1 MQVVRISI
9 EQKDLLIGEKWNNEA
24 FFNPTLDA
32 DNEWFVSI
40 IEVYGCDKPEFQ
52 WLRQCE
58 LVIHN
63 PIVVNF
69 PIL

>member
-1 MQVVRISI
+1 MQVVRISS
-9 EQKDLLIGEKWNNEA
+9 EQKDLLIGEKWNDET

-40 IEVYGCDKPEFQ
+40 QEVYGCDKPEFQ

-69 PIL
+69 PI

>member
-9 EQKDLLIGEKWNNEA
+9 EQKNLLIGEKWNDKA

-40 IEVYGCDKPEFQ
+40 QEVWGCDKPEFQ

-69 PIL
+69 PI

>member
-1 MQVVRISI
+1 MQVVRISN
-9 EQKDLLIGEKWNNEA
+9 EQKDLLIGEKWNDEA

-40 IEVYGCDKPEFQ
+40 QEVYGCDKPEFK

-69 PIL
+69 PI

>member
-1 MQVVRISI
+1 MQVVRIT
-9 EQKDLLIGEKWNNEA
+9 EQEKNSLIGQTWDDSQ

-40 IEVYGCDKPEFQ
+40 KEVYGCDKPEFK

-69 PIL
+69 PI

>member
-9 EQKDLLIGEKWNNEA
+9 EQKDLLIGEKWNDEA

-40 IEVYGCDKPEFQ
+40 QEVYGCNKPEFQ

-69 PIL
+69 PI

>member
-1 MQVVRISI
+1 MQVVRISS
-9 EQKDLLIGEKWNNEA
+9 EQKDLLIGEKWNDEA

-40 IEVYGCDKPEFQ
+40 QEVYGCYKPEFQ

-69 PIL
+69 PI